1 MKLVQVNLFL
11 FLLINSLVFAQGGFT
26 KGTKGNDYIIVT
38 NDGIHFSIGPT
49 YMFPSKTQRGILSDN
64 SGARGAYE
72 IDPAGKLGFFAEIG
86 LAHFPKW
93 KGTPVKFLKK
103 SRIMDYIDWGVGF
116 RQYGGHEYTRVDLT
130 NALGEIVQTNEGE
143 GNFRNNY
150 LYARVSAHTLIY
162 YGKKKI
168 DKVRKHFIDQY
179 IGFNFDY
186 NLISG
191 DRVYENSY
199 AQFPIAHNF
208 QKNLMVQF
216 HYGIGVGIRLNR
228 AWMLIPGVSAPLVG
242 IYQWNGFHP
251 KINWFAS
258 NYWPVQAQ
266 IKVLKL
272 FERPPK
278 CGVYGDPK
286 DRELDRQ
293 FRMGS

>member
-1 MKLVQVNLFL
+1 MIHKSAFFLVLLFL
-11 FLLINSLVFAQGGFT
+11 QNVLLAQGGFT

-49 YMFPSKTQRGILSDN
+49 YLMPSRNLSGELSDN
-64 SGARGAYE
+64 SGARGNYL
-72 IDPAGKLGFFAEIG
+72 IDPAGQLGFFAELG
-86 LAHFPKW
+86 FAHFPKW

-116 RQYGGHEYTRVDLT
+116 RQYAGKEYTKVDIT
-130 NALGEIVQTNEGE
+130 NAIGEVVATNEGN
-143 GNFRNNY
+143 GSFRNNY
-150 LYARVSAHTLIY
+150 VFARVSAHTLIY

-191 DRVYENSY
+191 DRTYDNNF
-199 AQFPIAHNF
+199 AQFPLQHNF

-228 AWMLIPGVSAPLVG
+228 AWMLIPGASLPLVG
-242 IYQWNGFHP
+242 IYEWNGFHP
-251 KINWFAS
+251 KMDWFAS

-286 DRELDRQ
+286 DRELDKQ
-293 FRMGS
+293 FRLGN